1 MVIPEH
7 LFGAVNKIQDTILI
21 CPPVVSQFAAA
32 GAMRLG
38 ADYCRAQV
46 ERLASVREMV
56 MNELA
61 ALDDC
66 LVIPPADGAFYFFLK
81 LDTEMKPLTLVERL
95 VKDYGV
101 AAIPG
106 NAFGMDNGCYL
117 RVAYGALRPE
127 TVAEGVGRLARGIR
141 NITGRRRL

>member
-7 LFGAVNKIQDTILI
+7 LFEAVNKIQDTVLI
-21 CPPVVSQFAAA
+21 CPPVVSQFAAI
-32 GAMRLG
+32 GAMRVG
-38 ADYCRAQV
+38 AGYCRAQV

-56 MNELA
+56 MSELA
-61 ALDDC
+61 SLGDR
-66 LVIPPADGAFYFFLK
+66 VVVPPADGAFYFFLK
-81 LDTEMKPLTLVERL
+81 LDTEMKPLELVERL
-95 VKDYGV
+95 IKEHGV

-106 NAFGMDNGCYL
+106 NAFGMENGCYL

-141 NITGRRRL
+141 KLLDV

>member
-7 LFGAVNKIQDTILI
+7 LFEAVNKIQDTILI

-32 GAMRLG
+32 GAMRVG
-38 ADYCRAQV
+38 AGYCRAQV
-46 ERLASVREMV
+46 EGLASVRDMV
-56 MNELA
+56 MSELA
-61 ALDDC
+61 ALDG
-66 LVIPPADGAFYFFLK
+66 VVVPPADGAFYFFLR
-81 LDTEMKPLTLVERL
+81 LDTEMKPLDLVERL
-95 VKDYGV
+95 IKEHGV

-106 NAFGMDNGCYL
+106 NAFGMENGCYL

-141 NITGRRRL
+141 SITGKR

>member
-7 LFGAVNKIQDTILI
+7 LFDAVNKIQDTILI

-32 GAMRLG
+32 GAMRVG
-38 ADYCRAQV
+38 ADYCREQV
-46 ERLASVREMV
+46 KGLASVREMV
-56 MNELA
+56 INELA

-81 LDTEMKPLTLVERL
+81 LDTDMKPLALVERL
-95 VKDYGV
+95 VKGYGV

-141 NITGRRRL
+141 EISG